1 MEEHFEEVI
10 KQEWYKE
17 DFKTIMSQINEQ
29 ENLLRLKRRWL
40 MDLPSSKREQQQI
53 EELLPPSDKILPESL
68 LREDEVCY
76 ENIKTFVE
84 KGFGVRKCEME
95 HQLAQEDIQNFDLY
109 NDTKSKSYRSAAIK
123 VLDGLE
129 EMPFRTLSAMHRKL
143 RGVRYSPTMQPP
155 KSGWGRDRL
164 ISVVRERCMK
174 MLLELD
180 EGDETPEPLASALAV
195 SGLTLKLIHNSPS
208 VIDFRKFSPETEAL
222 QNDIVKAIWLL
233 NDVKRVSLI
242 ELKKLQFLLD
252 PSTELSDRSFRMA
265 VRNLLTDYLFECSDM
280 DNVPDCLL
288 ETLSIINRRSQ
299 LQSRRKH
306 VSSKVHSSSHEL
318 MKEEIE
324 NEVECILT
332 ASAQAKQ
339 IVWDFLSEHRLDQ
352 DFADAY
358 MEGFE
363 QSEMT
368 TSSDDDSEE
377 ELNLPQLYRFGSH
390 NPDDQMESIGEINP
404 VGRNSPASTS
414 ESDNCSPL
422 LSPNESLNVTLE
434 PIHINGVESVESLRL
449 VHSTSCLESKMS
461 GDMQNMDRNQH
472 PSGSTGDLRM
482 ACSNMPLTAKKNVST
497 LPISP
502 DKNSSWNDVES
513 QEISINSAEI
523 PKYEFSENF
532 SGVNNQSKKVNQYL
546 EVQDACDKT
555 IMVAYDLI
563 GCILDEYSK
572 IEDRELYQGDK
583 SYLRNR
589 VSVPQYSEVS
599 RKQMASSKDDILGST
614 IVQAIDELI
623 PSFPESGKEKLM
635 KLVRM
640 I

>member
-1 MEEHFEEVI
+1 
-10 KQEWYKE
+10 
-17 DFKTIMSQINEQ
+17 
-29 ENLLRLKRRWL
+29 
-40 MDLPSSKREQQQI
+40 
-53 EELLPPSDKILPESL
+53 
-68 LREDEVCY
+68 
-76 ENIKTFVE
+76 
-84 KGFGVRKCEME
+84 ME

-589 VSVPQYSEVS
+589 VSVPQYSEG
-599 RKQMASSKDDILGST
+599 MET
-614 IVQAIDELI
+614 IYLI
-623 PSFPESGKEKLM
+623 H
-635 KLVRM
+635 
-640 I
+640 IHCA